1 MLNNNVVRALWNG
14 MRHAPG
20 HEHEPGWN
28 GKRLLQSGVLLLP
41 CRPVSSAA
49 RRGRAVASS
58 SQSPAALS
66 RSHASGPDRHVSAR
80 SVERRILCFSSAS
93 ICAPQAC
100 LAKDWPRFKVQRPL
114 SNTPV
119 QPVQHVLHPHGE
131 LHHVSHSDPMHAERA
146 VLLWHDLCP
155 S

>member
-80 SVERRILCFSSAS
+80 SVERRILCFSCLHMRSAGLLGKGLAEVQGAEALVEHAGAAGTARATPS
-93 ICAPQAC
+93 RRAPSRIPQ
-100 LAKDWPRFKVQRPL
+100 
-114 SNTPV
+114 
-119 QPVQHVLHPHGE
+119 
-131 LHHVSHSDPMHAERA
+131 
-146 VLLWHDLCP
+146 
-155 S
+155 